1 MIADGAVVPLAEARD
16 ESRFG
21 GKAIQLGAACRAG
34 LPVPPGLALSAGL
47 VGGLVAGEPAAAAAF
62 ESVLG
67 ALDSPFA
74 VRSSCIGEDSA
85 GASFAGQHATKLNVR
100 TVVQLADA
108 VAAVWQS
115 GRSAGALAYRRKLRL
130 DEEPAMGIVVQQLV
144 DAEVAGVLF
153 TRNPVTGVD
162 ERLIEAAWGL
172 GEAVVQGLVIPD
184 RYRVSRS
191 GEVLERTAGHKPIA
205 IRARVD
211 GTTASEPVAPSLIEA
226 LCLDNADLQT
236 LHRLA
241 RRCEE
246 HFEGPSDI
254 EWALAGGS
262 LYLLQRRRI
271 TRMAR

>member
-1 MIADGAVVPLAEARD
+1 MSRGSAARRSSWARLAARGCRSHRD
-16 ESRFG
+16 SR
-21 GKAIQLGAACRAG
+21 CR
-34 LPVPPGLALSAGL
+34 PGWW
-47 VGGLVAGEPAAAAAF
+47 GGLVAGEPAAAAAF

-115 GRSAGALAYRRKLRL
+115 GHSAGALAYRRKLGL
-130 DEEPAMGIVVQQLV
+130 DDAPRMGVVVQQLV
-144 DAEVAGVLF
+144 DPAVAGVLF
-153 TRNPVTGVD
+153 TRHPVTGAD
-162 ERLIEAAWGL
+162 ERLIEATWGL

-184 RYRVSRS
+184 LYRVSRT
-191 GEVLERTAGHKPIA
+191 GEVLERIAGHKPIA

-211 GTTASEPVAPSLIEA
+211 GSTASEPVAPNLVEA
-226 LCLDNADLQT
+226 LCLDDADLRA

-241 RRCEE
+241 HRCEE
-246 HFEGPSDI
+246 SFEGPSDI
-254 EWALAGGS
+254 EWALVGRS

-271 TRMAR
+271 TRMAA